1 LGWVSSDCFFLRINL
16 HLFYFIFRTDG
27 KLPFRDNFA
36 YGKSRFFY
44 KKKKEVYCLACP
56 KFISPA
62 PTIFEQRNDAQWA
75 VRLIMYFHNKKN

>member
-1 LGWVSSDCFFLRINL
+1 MENYHFEIISHMVNRGFFIKKRK
-16 HLFYFIFRTDG
+16 
-27 KLPFRDNFA
+27 KL
-36 YGKSRFFY
+36 
-44 KKKKEVYCLACP
+44 YCLACP